1 MKLIYKNIG
10 ETPLEALEKFR
21 QSEPSLKEET
31 LSYIG
36 RLDPMAEGEMIVLV
50 GKEENQKRDEYLN
63 FDKEYVAEFLVGFA
77 TDAGDLLGLVQKSSA
92 DKTAAANNKDET
104 FQKNLTEKIATL
116 PEKLSKITEQ
126 KFPWFSS
133 KHVFG
138 RALFDWFKAGQQK
151 EIERPSKQIK
161 IYSAELDESR
171 TIESTELLNYLT
183 DNINKVKGDF
193 RQSEILKK
201 WQGILKSVSTEK
213 TATAKSPVVN
223 FPTAEF
229 PISEFPISEFPIS
242 EFPIFTLKLKVS
254 TGTYIRGLTEEIEK
268 ELGVPVV
275 LFSLKRSKIYLN

>member
-10 ETPLEALEKFR
+10 ETPLKVLEKLR
-21 QSEPSLKEET
+21 QSEPALKEET

-50 GKEENQKRDEYLN
+50 SKEENQKRDEYLN
-63 FDKEYVAEFLVGFA
+63 FDKEYVAEFLMGFS
-77 TDAGDLLGLVQKSSA
+77 TDTGDLLGVVQKSSI
-92 DKTAAANNKDET
+92 AN
-104 FQKNLTEKIATL
+104 FSSEKIATL
-116 PEKLSKITEQ
+116 PEKLSQITEQ

-138 RALFDWFKAGQQK
+138 RALFDWFKAGQQE

-161 IYSAELDESR
+161 IYSAEL
-171 TIESTELLNYLT
+171 IEETENVLFRKITTGELQNYLT
-183 DNINKVKGDF
+183 QNINKVKGDF
-193 RQSEILKK
+193 RQSEILEK

-213 TATAKSPVVN
+213 TAAFESPVAD
-223 FPTAEF
+223 FRTAEF
-229 PISEFPISEFPIS
+229 PVS

-268 ELGVPVV
+268 EIGQPVV

>member
-10 ETPLEALEKFR
+10 ETPLEALEKMR
-21 QSEPSLKEET
+21 QSEPVLKEET

-77 TDAGDLLGLVQKSSA
+77 TDTGDLLGLVQKSSA
-92 DKTAAANNKDET
+92 DKTAAANNKDEI
-104 FQKNLTEKIATL
+104 FQKNLIEKITIL
-116 PEKLSKITEQ
+116 PEKLSQITHQ

-138 RALFDWFKAGQQK
+138 RALFDWFKAGQQE

-161 IYSAELDESR
+161 IYNVELIGDADNNFFKKI
-171 TIESTELLNYLT
+171 TSTKLQNYLT

-193 RQSEILKK
+193 RQSEILEK
-201 WQGILKSVSTEK
+201 WQGILQTVDS
-213 TATAKSPVVN
+213 
-223 FPTAEF
+223 PTAEF
-229 PISEFPISEFPIS
+229 PVS

-268 ELGVPVV
+268 ELGAPVV
-275 LFSLKRSKIYLN
+275 LFSLKRSKIYLNN

>member
-1 MKLIYKNIG
+1 MKLIYKTIG
-10 ETPLEALEKFR
+10 ETPLEALENLR
-21 QSEPSLKEET
+21 QNEPDLKEET

-63 FDKEYVAEFLVGFA
+63 FDKEYVAEFLVGFS
-77 TDAGDLLGLVQKSSA
+77 TDTGDLLGVVQKSSA

-104 FQKNLTEKIATL
+104 FQKNLLEKIAAL

-138 RALFDWFKAGQQK
+138 RALFDWFKAGQQE

-161 IYSAELDESR
+161 IYSAEL
-171 TIESTELLNYLT
+171 INATENLLFRKITASELQNYLT
-183 DNINKVKGDF
+183 KNISKVKGDF
-193 RQSEILKK
+193 RQSEILEK
-201 WQGILKSVSTEK
+201 WQGILQTVD
-213 TATAKSPVVN
+213 
-223 FPTAEF
+223 FPTA
-229 PISEFPISEFPIS
+229 EFPIS

-268 ELGVPVV
+268 VIGSPVV

>member
-1 MKLIYKNIG
+1 MKLIYKNLG
-10 ETPLEALEKFR
+10 ETPLEALEKLR
-21 QSEPSLKEET
+21 QNEPALKEET

-36 RLDPMAEGEMIVLV
+36 RLDPMAEGEILVLV
-50 GKEENQKRDEYLN
+50 GKTENQKRDEYLN
-63 FDKEYVAEFLVGFA
+63 FDKEYLAEFLVGFK
-77 TDAGDLLGLVQKSSA
+77 TDTGDLLGVVQK
-92 DKTAAANNKDET
+92 TLTANNKDET

-133 KHVFG
+133 KHVLG

-161 IYSAELDESR
+161 IYNAELIRDTDETFSR
-171 TIESTELLNYLT
+171 KITTDELQNYLT
-183 DNINKVKGDF
+183 ENINKVKGNF
-193 RQSEILKK
+193 RQSEILEK
-201 WQGILKSVSTEK
+201 WQGILQSKK
-213 TATAKSPVVN
+213 TVTTNSPVAN

-229 PISEFPISEFPIS
+229 PVS

-268 ELGVPVV
+268 ELGQPVV
-275 LFSLKRSKIYLN
+275 LFSLKRSKICLDH